1 MSLMI
6 KKIYLYFMKNTKL
19 FLFLDEFQKYVSRIK
34 KFYTNLFYNDF
45 NIYIYISKIKKNLN
59 K

>member
-1 MSLMI
+1 MI